1 MNVMNIVD
9 NISAF
14 MKKWVSI
21 PLVPLPAIMVVCAS
35 IKRPGLSPMLIA
47 SRIISRQSE
56 FDGRVGVNID
66 GSPNKMNHLICIM
79 TEEIVKALKMESK
92 ISVAVP
98 PGGMQIVGNG
108 VNSGGP
114 FIFEGKNANAS
125 LMTGV
130 LQ

>member
-1 MNVMNIVD
+1 
-9 NISAF
+9 
-14 MKKWVSI
+14 
-21 PLVPLPAIMVVCAS
+21 
-35 IKRPGLSPMLIA
+35 
-47 SRIISRQSE
+47 
-56 FDGRVGVNID
+56 
-66 GSPNKMNHLICIM
+66 M

-92 ISVAVP
+92 VSVAVP